1 MSKGLYLF
9 RSDLRL
15 SDNPL
20 LSRACKECDQ
30 LALLVVLHPSQWQDP
45 RSHDVRQ
52 SFRRQHFLKESVEDL
67 RASIQTKGL
76 QLIVRFGDE
85 LDVLKEIQ
93 RSYAMDKLYL
103 EQLPGTEEEG
113 VFDQLFQWCR
123 QAGIQCHTLWQR
135 TLHGIEQLPFKLDR
149 LPHIFTV
156 FRQQVEKNWFVRPIE
171 EVLIWPSAWEAQSD
185 EWPIHLNAPVEIDAR
200 AVMSFTGGSHA
211 AKERVQYY
219 CSEPE
224 RLGRY
229 KQTRNGMVGAD
240 YSSKF
245 SPWLSVG
252 SISPVEIYHAIRDYE
267 EQHGANE
274 SSYWLIFELLWRDF
288 FQYTLWVHGDK
299 VFQYDGFGKG
309 EGPLMV
315 SNETALSNW
324 CEGRTG
330 NDFVDGCMRELVA
343 TGFMSN
349 RGRQNVAS
357 YLVHDLQQDWRRGA
371 DFFEYHLL
379 DYEVASNWCNWA
391 YIAGVGNDPRAGRR
405 FNIDKQASD
414 YDPNHTFRNHWKD
427 GSK

>member
-1 MSKGLYLF
+1 
-9 RSDLRL
+9 
-15 SDNPL
+15 
-20 LSRACKECDQ
+20 
-30 LALLVVLHPSQWQDP
+30 
-45 RSHDVRQ
+45 
-52 SFRRQHFLKESVEDL
+52 
-67 RASIQTKGL
+67 
-76 QLIVRFGDE
+76 
-85 LDVLKEIQ
+85 
-93 RSYAMDKLYL
+93 
-103 EQLPGTEEEG
+103 
-113 VFDQLFQWCR
+113 
-123 QAGIQCHTLWQR
+123 
-135 TLHGIEQLPFKLDR
+135 
-149 LPHIFTV
+149 
-156 FRQQVEKNWFVRPIE
+156 
-171 EVLIWPSAWEAQSD
+171 
-185 EWPIHLNAPVEIDAR
+185 
-200 AVMSFTGGSHA
+200 MSFKGGSLA

-224 RLGRY
+224 RLGQY

-267 EQHGANE
+267 ELHGANE

-309 EGPLMV
+309 RGPLKV

-330 NDFVDGCMRELVA
+330 NDFVDACMRELVA

-371 DFFEYHLL
+371 EFFEYHLL
-379 DYEVASNWCNWA
+379 DYDVASNWCNWA